1 VRVVESVEF
10 PEGGL
15 GLALRPRARE
25 EGATDGL
32 GTPAPAANQRPV
44 RSLTVRECSN
54 VSLETVF
61 GLLPRFTCAAPTQRS
76 TASPVQSQILVVDS
90 RRAPITTALPP
101 LDSRGRTCDP
111 PNPKSRQL
119 SVRVSLTVT
128 TPLDPSPTCLTSS
141 PGMLWLSWKCKS
153 HLD

>member
-1 VRVVESVEF
+1 MEF

-32 GTPAPAANQRPV
+32 GTAAPAANQRPV

-54 VSLETVF
+54 VSLEPVF
-61 GLLPRFTCAAPTQRS
+61 ELLPRFTCAAPTQRF
-76 TASPVQSQILVVDS
+76 TASPDQSRLLVADS
-90 RRAPITTALPP
+90 RRAPITTAFPP

-111 PNPKSRQL
+111 PNPKSRQV

-128 TPLDPSPTCLTSS
+128 SPLDLSPTCLTNSLGTIS
-141 PGMLWLSWKCKS
+141 LSWTC
-153 HLD
+153 